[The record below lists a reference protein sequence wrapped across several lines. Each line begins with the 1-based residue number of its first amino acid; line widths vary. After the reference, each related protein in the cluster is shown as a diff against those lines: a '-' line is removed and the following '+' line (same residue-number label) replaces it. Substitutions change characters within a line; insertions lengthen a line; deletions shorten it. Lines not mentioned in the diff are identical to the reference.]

1 MSDNL
6 NDQNNKDNTIEE
18 EKEIKE
24 ELKSPEFTEYI
35 QCFKNKNTQE
45 LMNDPKYAAL
55 SKTHKFWDTQP
66 VLKPGEVA
74 QTSGPL
80 QQSIAIDLV
89 PKELTKLP
97 ENFTWR
103 EIDLMNE
110 LDIKD
115 IYQLLYENYVEDDD
129 GQFRFNYS
137 TQFLRWALLPPE

>member
-55 SKTHKFWDTQP
+55 SKTLNLF
-66 VLKPGEVA
+66 
-74 QTSGPL
+74 
-80 QQSIAIDLV
+80 
-89 PKELTKLP
+89 
-97 ENFTWR
+97 
-103 EIDLMNE
+103 
-110 LDIKD
+110 
-115 IYQLLYENYVEDDD
+115 
-129 GQFRFNYS
+129 
-137 TQFLRWALLPPE
+137 